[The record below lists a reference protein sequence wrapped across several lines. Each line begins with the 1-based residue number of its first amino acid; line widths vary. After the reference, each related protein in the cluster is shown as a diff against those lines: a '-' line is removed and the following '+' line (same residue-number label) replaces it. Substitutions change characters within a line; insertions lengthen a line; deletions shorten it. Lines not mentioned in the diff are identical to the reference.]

1 MHILIAFS
9 GLLGLRK
16 KNDMKL
22 RENNGGKDGQESGV
36 EGNGGGPD
44 QNTLYARTKFS
55 NNKQTKCSSK
65 TSRLGS

>member
-1 MHILIAFS
+1 
-9 GLLGLRK
+9 
-16 KNDMKL
+16 MKL

-55 NNKQTKCSSK
+55 NNKQTKCTSK